1 MEILQSIFDAAS
13 TTLDLADFAICVG
26 GALLVGLII
35 AAFYMFRNSYS
46 QSMAVTLALMPAIV
60 TVIIL
65 VVNGNIGA
73 GIAVAGAF
81 SLVRFRSAPGSAKE
95 IVMIFLAMSTGL
107 LIGMGFIAYALL
119 FAAIIGVANLIYN
132 TLGKKAGPGEKKQL
146 RITIPEDLDYSS
158 RFDDV
163 FSKYTT
169 SCELRNVKTTNMGTL
184 YKLTYLVTVKD
195 ISSEKMMIDELRTRN
210 GNLEISVSYP
220 ESDHTEL

>member
-1 MEILQSIFDAAS
+1 MDIFQSIFDTAS
-13 TTLDLADFAICVG
+13 TTLDIVDFGMCVG
-26 GALLVGLII
+26 GALVVGLII
-35 AAFYMFRNSYS
+35 AAFYMIRNSYS

-119 FAAIIGVANLIYN
+119 FSLIIGAANLVYN
-132 TLGKKAGPGEKKQL
+132 TLGKKKGPSSKKEL
-146 RITIPEDLDYSS
+146 RITIPEDLDYSD
-158 RFDDV
+158 RFDDI
-163 FSKYTT
+163 FSRYTR
-169 SCELRNVKTTNMGTL
+169 SCDLTKVKTTNMGSL
-184 YKLTYLVTVKD
+184 YKLTYLIEVKD
-195 ISSEKMMIDELRTRN
+195 IADEKRMIDEIRTRN
-210 GNLEISVSYP
+210 GNLEVSVSYP
-220 ESDHTEL
+220 ETDFKEL